1 MILKDSGQSAYTPP
15 PAGTHMARCIKLIDL
30 GTQTSDFQGEQKN
43 ARKLLLAF
51 ELVGDLVRDDGE
63 PFVVSKRFTASLHEK
78 AALRKTLASWRGR
91 DFTKEELQGFDLGT
105 VLGKPCMISLVDIEK
120 DGKNFTNIAGVMAA
134 PRGVPVPE
142 ARTPVQHFS
151 MDSPDWG
158 VFATLSP
165 RLVEQMEACPEF
177 KRLKVPARIPVPQA
191 PAPTASRHA
200 PAPAAAPAMQ
210 ELDQAYMAG
219 AGSGFDGMDDDLPF

>member
-1 MILKDSGQSAYTPP
+1 MILKDTGGTAYTPP
-15 PAGTHMARCIKLIDL
+15 PSGTHMAKCVRLIDL
-30 GTQTSDFQGEQKN
+30 GTQTSDFQGEAKT

-91 DFTKEELQGFDLGT
+91 DFNPTELQGFDLAT
-105 VLGKPCMISLVDIEK
+105 VLGKPCMVSLIDVEK
-120 DGKNFTNIAGVMAA
+120 DGKQFVNIAGVMAA

-158 VFATLSP
+158 VFATLST
-165 RLVEQMEACPEF
+165 RLVEQMELSPEF

-191 PAPTASRHA
+191 PAP
-200 PAPAAAPAMQ
+200 AMQ
-210 ELDQAYMAG
+210 ELDPAYMAG
-219 AGSGFDGMDDDLPF
+219 AGSGSGFDDMTDDGPF